1 MNTVGEYQIIQ
12 HLKEFN
18 ISVNVWLAE
27 SNYGESY
34 EILTIKNDPQKKTQI
49 ERILKSEIQ
58 GLVKKEIPGVQKI
71 IESNVD
77 KEQDI
82 FFIVYENTN
91 STEINI
97 EREIIH
103 LKQLLIGLSELKKMN
118 RDGFYIAPDTINIS
132 KTSAVL
138 KYIGTREIFELFN
151 ILKTEYL
158 APEVIDGFRPKFQSD
173 LFSVFLQFK
182 EVASQSKNPNLLTA
196 FAKALSKNRIERFSN
211 YAEPISILDKI
222 QTKTTTKKAIKVIV
236 KQELRESF
244 NPVLQEMNDHC
255 YIKLDQE
262 LSAKEDQITGQFTT
276 HSYSGRFFVNKQNY
290 IFLLADSIG
299 DPYEP
304 IKRKGFLSEFGFS
317 YEPLEYV
324 DSYQFFSRHWDEVN
338 QLAVLHKQK
347 SESLKIWQALPKME
361 REYIEEKAFK
371 AKYHKCNISK
381 SNKTNTVFH
390 LTNEF
395 QNWEVIKELKRNE
408 VKLSIDD
415 SLIGTIHDYNQ
426 KSQTLIIKDANLT
439 FDEIPEN
446 GTLFEDVRI
455 ETSQF
460 KKQIE
465 ACDKFINR
473 DIVNPILSSILASPH
488 TTPIIGHVDI
498 DYQDYENKIYNH
510 YLKTDETQKEAVLE
524 ALHKKPAY
532 LIQGPPGT
540 GKTTVIVEIIQQ
552 LIRKNGN
559 AKILVTSQ
567 SNLAVDNV
575 LERLPEDIL
584 FMRLAST
591 EDRISPSIKDHSFKT
606 KLSTWI
612 KDTKIKSEEYTQNNI
627 EGKSTDKAILKF
639 HKDFNILK
647 QSKKNKFSDFQN
659 ILKIQNS
666 FIKGE
671 FENANTLEQ
680 VSRIFEKHISKK
692 NMTSQN
698 IQREWFAFLDNAGSI
713 KNEHQI
719 KSTINNGSS
728 VEDLQTALLKSTN
741 VIGATCIHI
750 ASGQYKDV
758 DFKFDYVIMDES
770 SKATPAEN
778 LVPINM
784 GENIILIGDHKQL
797 PPVITSE
804 GAITDKIKIEL
815 EDNGL
820 DMDKEYGESLFEKL
834 ILQFE
839 QNPNLESHIKMLDIQ
854 YRMPRQLGNLISTH
868 FYDKK
873 LKNPSLDII
882 PDYDSIKKHILKFK
896 KPTTLFKDV
905 VTGGYVEAPTS
916 VIMITTSKCETPFD
930 NGNKIKRENISNK
943 NAILKILNTLN
954 KQHSSKKDLE
964 NPIDVGIIA
973 GYSGQVELLSR
984 SIDVKKYPNFN
995 IKTNE
1000 EVDSLIDI
1008 NTVDKFQGAE
1018 RDIII
1023 YDIVKSSQSSSSIG
1037 FLEDYRRINVAF
1049 SRAKKLLIVVGD
1061 SEYILKRA
1069 SLQPGSSFKEFKL
1082 RTIIQDL
1089 AEQEV
1094 IFNNLQEALE

>member
-1 MNTVGEYQIIQ
+1 MNTIGEFQIIQ

-49 ERILKSEIQ
+49 DRIFKSEIQ
-58 GLVKKEIPGVQKI
+58 GLVKKEIPGIQKI
-71 IESNVD
+71 IESNFD
-77 KEQDI
+77 KEQNV
-82 FFIVYENTN
+82 FFIVYNYIQ
-91 STEINI
+91 STEISI
-97 EREIIH
+97 KKEFIH
-103 LKQLLIGLSELKKMN
+103 LKQLLIGLSELKKIN
-118 RDGFYIAPDTINIS
+118 RYGFYIAPDTISIS

-158 APEVIDGFRPKFQSD
+158 APEVVDGIRPKFQSD

-182 EVASQSKNPNLLTA
+182 EVASQSKNPILLTA

-211 YAEPISILDKI
+211 YAEPISILNKI
-222 QTKTTTKKAIKVIV
+222 QTKTTSKKAIKVIV

-255 YIKLDQE
+255 FIKLDKE
-262 LSAKEDQITGQFTT
+262 LSSKEDQITGQFSTD
-276 HSYSGRFFVNKQNY
+276 SYSGRFFVNEQNY
-290 IFLLADSIG
+290 IFVLADSVG
-299 DPYEP
+299 DPYELV
-304 IKRKGFLSEFGFS
+304 KKKGFLSEFGFS
-317 YEPLEYV
+317 YEPLDYV
-324 DSYQFFSRHWDEVN
+324 DSYQFFSRHWSEVN
-338 QLAVLHKQK
+338 QLAVLHRQK

-361 REYIEEKAFK
+361 REYIVEKAFK
-371 AKYHKCNISK
+371 AKYHKRNISK
-381 SNKTNTVFH
+381 TNKTNTIFH

-395 QNWEVIKELKRNE
+395 RNWEVIKELKRNE
-408 VKLSIDD
+408 IKLSIDD
-415 SLIGTIHDYNQ
+415 SIVGTIHDYNQ
-426 KSQTLIIKDANLT
+426 KTQVLIIKDANLSLK
-439 FDEIPEN
+439 EISEN

-455 ETSQF
+455 ETSQY

-473 DIVNPILSSILASPH
+473 NIVNPILSSILASPH

-498 DYQDYENKIYNH
+498 DYKDYENKIYND

-524 ALHKKPAY
+524 ALHKKPVY

-591 EDRISPSIKDHSFKT
+591 EDRISSSIKNHSFKT

-612 KDTKIKSEEYTQNNI
+612 KETKIKSEEYTQNNK

-639 HKDFNILK
+639 YKDFNILK
-647 QSKKNKFSDFQN
+647 QSNKNKFSDFQN
-659 ILKIQNS
+659 ILKIQNH

-692 NMTSQN
+692 IMISQT

-713 KNEHQI
+713 KNQN
-719 KSTINNGSS
+719 KSIINNGSS

-750 ASGQYKDV
+750 ASGQYRDIN
-758 DFKFDYVIMDES
+758 FKFDYVIMDES

-804 GAITDKIKIEL
+804 KAIRDKIKIEL

-820 DMDKEYGESLFEKL
+820 DMNKEYGESLFEKL

-868 FYDKK
+868 FYGKK

-882 PDYDSIKKHILKFK
+882 PDYDSDKNHILKFK
-896 KPTTLFKDV
+896 KPTTLFRDV
-905 VTGGYVEAPTS
+905 VTNEYVEAPTS
-916 VIMITTSKCETPFD
+916 VIMITTSKCEAPFD
-930 NGNKIKRENISNK
+930 NDNKIKRANISNK
-943 NAILKILNTLN
+943 DAILKILKTLN
-954 KQHSSKKDLE
+954 KQHSSNKDLE
-964 NPIDVGIIA
+964 NPINIGVIA
-973 GYSGQVELLSR
+973 SYSGQVELLSQ

-995 IKTNE
+995 INKSKG
-1000 EVDSLIDI
+1000 EVGSLIDI

-1023 YDIVKSSQSSSSIG
+1023 YDIVKSSQSGSSIG